1 MTEQREELLSA
12 SSRLPIRA
20 IWVRWRRCSP
30 KTWCCTVTAVVRCP
44 PWHGRRAVAAASRAR
59 CWPGRAEACGSVE
72 RWWHQVQ
79 VNGQPGALLLDGT
92 GKLIGVRALD
102 IAAGQ
107 VQAVS
112 AIVNPDKLRH
122 IGPIGDLQ
130 GVLERKERV

>member
-1 MTEQREELLSA
+1 VL
-12 SSRLPIRA
+12 
-20 IWVRWRRCSP
+20 
-30 KTWCCTVTAVVRCP
+30 
-44 PWHGRRAVAAASRAR
+44 HGDGGGKVPALARSTAVAAASRAR

-130 GVLERKERV
+130 GLLERKERV